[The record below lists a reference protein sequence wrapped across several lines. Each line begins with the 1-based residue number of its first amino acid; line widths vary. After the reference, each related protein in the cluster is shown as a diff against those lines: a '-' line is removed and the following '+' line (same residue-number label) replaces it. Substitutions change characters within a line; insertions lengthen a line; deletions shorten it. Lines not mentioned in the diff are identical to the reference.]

1 MALRSP
7 FLSWKLSFKEKKREQ
22 RQTSPIPPRHQLST
36 SWLDFDSFP
45 HLNLTLLAPVAD
57 VVDHLGTLRP
67 LLRRIEIVREIRA
80 TLKEDTFQF
89 TTLDGRLDGLPVVGN
104 AQSIPGGEV
113 QHLNPWPCEQAKYI
127 ASHFSD
133 GHYRHS
139 CTRLSILKIPSFVY
153 WSLKTL
159 KIFRLLYLKQGSH

>member
-1 MALRSP
+1 MKIIL
-7 FLSWKLSFKEKKREQ
+7 EKK
-22 RQTSPIPPRHQLST
+22 TSTAPNIPNTSKTSTFQLHGFI
-36 SWLDFDSFP
+36 FDSFP

-104 AQSIPGGEV
+104 AQSISGGEV
-113 QHLNPWPCEQAKYI
+113 QHLNP
-127 ASHFSD
+127 
-133 GHYRHS
+133 
-139 CTRLSILKIPSFVY
+139 
-153 WSLKTL
+153 
-159 KIFRLLYLKQGSH
+159 